1 MYAKYRLLLPYV
13 GSWVA
18 TRRHDTLK
26 EHGQGDLFGAA
37 PAEAYRPDPE
47 RVRSRIDGILAELR
61 GEISAR
67 HWEYGR
73 ASFFRMAFP
82 NLTCWLPDDEAARL
96 ESEFEAEMARLG
108 AL

>member
-1 MYAKYRLLLPYV
+1 M
-13 GSWVA
+13 
-18 TRRHDTLK
+18 
-26 EHGQGDLFGAA
+26 FGAA

>member
-1 MYAKYRLLLPYV
+1 M
-13 GSWVA
+13 
-18 TRRHDTLK
+18 
-26 EHGQGDLFGAA
+26 FGAA
-37 PAEAYRPDPE
+37 PAEASRPDPE

>member
-1 MYAKYRLLLPYV
+1 M
-13 GSWVA
+13 
-18 TRRHDTLK
+18 
-26 EHGQGDLFGAA
+26 FGAA

-82 NLTCWLPDDEAARL
+82 NLTCWLPADEAARL

>member
-1 MYAKYRLLLPYV
+1 MIGT
-13 GSWVA
+13 GSCYQIWGPGVA

-37 PAEAYRPDPE
+37 PAETYRPDPE
-47 RVRSRIDGILAELR
+47 RVRRRIDSILAELR

-73 ASFFRMAFP
+73 ASFVRMAFP

-96 ESEFEAEMARLG
+96 EAEFEAEMARLR
-108 AL
+108 AA

>member
-1 MYAKYRLLLPYV
+1 M
-13 GSWVA
+13 A
-18 TRRHDTLK
+18 TRRQDMPDR
-26 EHGQGDLFGAA
+26 HGQGDLFGAA

-47 RVRSRIDGILAELR
+47 RVRRRVDSILAELR

-82 NLTCWLPDDEAARL
+82 NLTCWLPEDEAARL
-96 ESEFEAEMARLG
+96 EAEFEAEMTRLR
-108 AL
+108 AA

>member
-1 MYAKYRLLLPYV
+1 MIGT
-13 GSWVA
+13 GSCYQIWGPGVA

-47 RVRSRIDGILAELR
+47 RVRRRIESILAELR

-73 ASFFRMAFP
+73 ASFVRMAFP
-82 NLTCWLPDDEAARL
+82 NLTSWLPDDEAARL
-96 ESEFEAEMARLG
+96 EAEFEAEMTRLR
-108 AL
+108 AA